1 MKNFPS
7 LGSEDMGIVRKKQ
20 LKQQQQKDPERVD
33 LWHIIFIPVRKQ
45 DFHING
51 IVLFPFER
59 DKGGGVD
66 DCIQSLYKVLLN
78 ICSWM
83 NICECIAFLLQH

>member
-7 LGSEDMGIVRKKQ
+7 LGSEAMGIVRKKQ
-20 LKQQQQKDPERVD
+20 LKQQQQKDPELVD

-45 DFHING
+45 AFHING

-59 DKGGGVD
+59 DKGGGG
-66 DCIQSLYKVLLN
+66 
-78 ICSWM
+78 
-83 NICECIAFLLQH
+83 